1 MSIEISDEQICVNLD
16 CSPIVYF
23 TLTKNDSGMPVI
35 EVDSYDDYGAYTELD
50 KPELAQLIAALQTMH
65 DKMIDNNI
73 SK

>member
-1 MSIEISDEQICVNLD
+1 MSIKIRNDLDAVFIDIGKNRISISLEDDAVVIHDHTDSQGD
-16 CSPIVYF
+16 
-23 TLTKNDSGMPVI
+23 LT
-35 EVDSYDDYGAYTELD
+35 